1 MVDAVAGL
9 EQVRVRFR
17 ARAELATHPLKQS
30 ALPLL
35 DQMLGQAESTQQVF
49 KRLDRQYREQNK
61 SRCRNRTGVGCSIFR
76 NWREEGV
83 DCKLRLPPA
92 NSEKPHTRP
101 RPRVTHSI
109 RLTLESFKSAECCPA
124 FKQ

>member
-17 ARAELATHPLKQS
+17 ARAELATLPLKQS

-49 KRLDRQYREQNK
+49 KRLEHPTPERE
-61 SRCRNRTGVGCSIFR
+61 RDPGTA
-76 NWREEGV
+76 
-83 DCKLRLPPA
+83 RLPSQRNPRTKIHRTPGLGGPA
-92 NSEKPHTRP
+92 Q
-101 RPRVTHSI
+101 
-109 RLTLESFKSAECCPA
+109 SA
-124 FKQ
+124 F